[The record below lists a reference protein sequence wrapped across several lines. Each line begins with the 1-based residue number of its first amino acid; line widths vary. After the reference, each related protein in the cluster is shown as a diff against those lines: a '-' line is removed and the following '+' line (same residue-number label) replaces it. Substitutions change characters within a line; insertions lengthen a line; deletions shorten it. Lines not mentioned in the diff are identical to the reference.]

1 MLSERTFKAV
11 GKALPRNEDRRL
23 VTGRGQFSDDFTL
36 PGQVWA
42 AMVRSPHP
50 HARIAAIDTAEAMA
64 MPGVLGVYTGA
75 DVQTDGL
82 RPIPHNPVPST
93 DYDVKLTGRGG
104 TEVFIGLTI
113 CCLTT
118 RRVMSVRPWR
128 WWSRKRASKRK
139 PPLRTW

>member
-1 MLSERTFKAV
+1 VLSERSFKAV

-23 VTGRGQFSDDFTL
+23 VTGRGRFSDDFAL

-50 HARIAAIDTAEAMA
+50 HAWIAAIDTAEAMA

-82 RPIPHNPVPST
+82 KPIPHNPVPST
-93 DYDVKLTGRGG
+93 NFDVKLTGRHPTRGPGARDELCPGHGG
-104 TEVFIGLTI
+104 
-113 CCLTT
+113 
-118 RRVMSVRPWR
+118 SSWR
-128 WWSRKRASKRK
+128 ALRKCEDH
-139 PPLRTW
+139 LG